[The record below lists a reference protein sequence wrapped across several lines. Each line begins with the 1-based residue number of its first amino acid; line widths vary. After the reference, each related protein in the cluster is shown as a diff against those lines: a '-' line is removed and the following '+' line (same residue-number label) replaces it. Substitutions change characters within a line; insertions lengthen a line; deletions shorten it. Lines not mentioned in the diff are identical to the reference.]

1 MKQDIS
7 NTLSDQAH
15 SKSIQIFRYL
25 QALNQLR
32 NPTKR
37 DIQEQAWIMWFHELP
52 NHPCIRRGEIS
63 STANDTGDDKDN
75 QLLEGQKDDTGASED
90 FILKVRRPALIDSP
104 EPPRELLP
112 WLQNEWQRIDGQ
124 VIVKPTLANV
134 EGRFAVNGQTQPL
147 GFEDNPQRKQLL
159 ESWMAKRAKWVEDE
173 TPAYRAMT
181 LFEKL
186 YALQAQIERESER
199 LELMLGDGLLIW
211 QPKGGNPINHPVLL
225 LRLELHFNP
234 EIPEFT
240 LVQTDRPPE
249 LYTALFQSI
258 PGVNASAIASCRDAL
273 DQYGWHPLA
282 GEDTSKFF
290 KRLVTLLSPYG
301 EFAAE
306 NTPQKNKDGPRITRG
321 PVLFLRNRTL
331 GFSTALESILEDLP
345 GRDDLPSS
353 LTNIVGI
360 ASKARRQ
367 EGEPSTS
374 LFSSPN
380 GEDEHIL
387 LSKPANAEQLEIARR
402 LEKEGAVL
410 VQGPPGTGKTHTIAN
425 LLGHLLAQGK
435 SVLVTSHTAK
445 ALNVLREMVVEPLQ
459 PLCVSVLDDSTS
471 REQMEHSVD
480 AITERLASSNAD
492 TLEREAAAQ
501 TRQRIE
507 LLRQLRETRQRLS
520 EARYDE
526 YRSIVLAGKQFL
538 PSEAARFVKD
548 QQATSSWIPTPVKP
562 GEPLPLS
569 QGELV
574 ELYRTNVTVTAKDEQ
589 EIGLFLPDPDK
600 LVAPADFEYLVAERV
615 RLQHEDL
622 GYRRDL
628 WTGAAKD
635 RSQDALEQL
644 QACLTSA
651 IAPLRESTRWCLAA
665 IAAGREGGP
674 RRQAWE
680 DLLTEIQGVNAL
692 AAQAHPLLPK
702 YDPFLPEDSQPGR
715 VEKVLDAVI
724 AHLEQGGKLSGLML
738 LMHHDWKTLI
748 ENIRVQGRSPEVL
761 EHFVALRMF
770 LHLQMARLNL
780 LGRWQR
786 QMVPLGGPDAT
797 ALGPEPER
805 NCIQFV
811 YQIRQCLDWFPITW
825 VPLER
830 ALTEQ
835 GFLWNAFLAEMP
847 VVLAE
852 HGVLMRLREAVFEKL
867 PLVVAAEVNRRA
879 LALNESRLRSVERQ
893 IELNGAGA
901 AKAEVLQQLLIAVK
915 RLDAQG
921 YSQAFNQLIHLHGQ
935 RNDLQRRHELLVK
948 LDKVAPVWATAIRDR
963 LGIHGGRDL
972 SGDSL
977 LAWQWRQLQ
986 DELDARTRTSLED
999 LQERIARLSTEL
1011 QRVTADLVEKKA
1023 WAAQARRTTLEQRQ
1037 ALQGWKALMK
1047 KVGKGKGKRVPR
1059 LLAAAR
1065 QLIPMCQTAVPV
1077 WIMPLSRVVENFDPR
1092 RNRFDVVIID
1102 EASQADVIALTAVY
1116 MGSQVVVVGDHEQV
1130 SPMAVGQNLDEIQ
1143 HLIDEYLKDIPNH
1156 ELYDGKF
1163 SVYELAQTTFEP
1175 VCLREHFRCVSPI
1188 IQFSNS
1194 LSYDGKIKPL
1204 RDASEVRRKPHTIA
1218 YRVRS
1223 SVANGHTNEEEA
1235 LTVAS
1240 LLAAATE
1247 QLEYRGATFGVISMV
1262 SDEGTTMR
1270 IGELL
1275 RRHLSTEE
1283 YVKRRIQCGNAAQFQ
1298 GDERDVMFLSMVDI
1312 PSGNGPL
1319 PLRQEGAENM
1329 FKKRFNVAASRA
1341 RDQMWVVHSMDPET
1355 DLKPGDIRRKLIEHA
1370 KDPYTLVRLLDAKE
1384 QHTESEFEKQVLRR
1398 LVQASYRVIPQWPV
1412 GAYRID
1418 LVVEG
1423 NGKRLAVE
1431 CDGDRWHPREKLE
1444 EDMARQ
1450 AILERLGW
1458 RFVRI
1463 RGSQFFRN
1471 PEQALE
1477 VVFSRLQALDI
1488 PTEGNNGAGS
1498 DAGREGEALK
1508 ERIERRAAELRREWA
1523 EQGEEPSIQFMPTR
1537 QGWQPYNSSKK
1548 GAVASQVNAVSAT
1561 VVPPKPAAIVSATQ
1575 KEYEPVKPVGQ
1586 QLVFPDRVSQRTS
1599 YTSSQGTKNGV
1610 FSLIAF
1616 LCGKGLTVI
1625 DKRASGGA
1633 IWVIGGFEL
1642 LPIIKELETKG
1653 IRFKFAQNGS
1663 QSTQNKPAWFTQ
1675 SKVE

>member
-1 MKQDIS
+1 MRQDMS
-7 NTLSDQAH
+7 NNLRDQAL

-25 QALNQLR
+25 RALNQLR
-32 NPTKR
+32 NPIKR
-37 DIQEQAWIMWFHELP
+37 NIQEQVWMMGFHELP
-52 NHPCIRRGEIS
+52 NHPCIRRGAIA
-63 STANDTGDDKDN
+63 STANDTGDDNDN
-75 QLLEGQKDDTGASED
+75 QLLEEQKDDTRGSED
-90 FILKVRRPALIDSP
+90 FILKVRRPALIDP
-104 EPPRELLP
+104 PDPPRELLP
-112 WLQNEWQRIDGQ
+112 WLQNGWQRIDGQ
-124 VIVKPTLANV
+124 VIVKPTLAYPV
-134 EGRFAVNGQTQPL
+134 DRSAASGQTQSL
-147 GFEDNPQRKQLL
+147 RFEDNPQRKQLL
-159 ESWMAKRAKWVEDE
+159 ESWLAKRAKWVEDE
-173 TPAYRAMT
+173 TPASRAMAI
-181 LFEKL
+181 FEEL
-186 YALQAQIERESER
+186 YTLQAQIERESER

-211 QPKGGNPINHPVLL
+211 QPMGGNPINHPVLL

-249 LYTALFQSI
+249 LYTALFQSV
-258 PGVNASAIASCRDAL
+258 PGVNTSALASCRDDL
-273 DQYGWHPLA
+273 DQHGWHPLG
-282 GEDTSKFF
+282 GEDTSNFF

-301 EFAAE
+301 EYAAE
-306 NTPQKNKDGPRITRG
+306 STPQKNKNGPRITRD

-360 ASKARRQ
+360 ELKARRP
-367 EGEPSTS
+367 EGELNPS

-380 GEDEHIL
+380 GEDEQIL

-445 ALNVLREMVVEPLQ
+445 ALHVLREKVVEPLQ

-471 REQMEHSVD
+471 REQMEQSVD

-492 TLEREAAAQ
+492 TLEREAAVLM
-501 TRQRIE
+501 RQRIQ
-507 LLRQLRETRQRLS
+507 LLRQLRETRQRLC

-526 YRSIVLAGKQFL
+526 YRSIVLAGKQFS

-548 QQATSSWIPTPVKP
+548 HQTKSSWIPAPVKP

-589 EIGLFLPDPDK
+589 EIGHFLPDPGT
-600 LVAPADFEYLVAERV
+600 LVAPADFEYLVTERI
-615 RLQHEDL
+615 RLQHQDL
-622 GYRRDL
+622 GYRHDL

-635 RSQDALEQL
+635 RSHDALEQL
-644 QACLTSA
+644 QARLTHA
-651 IAPLRESTRWCLAA
+651 ILPLRASTGWCLAA

-680 DLLTEIQGVNAL
+680 DLLTEIQRVNAF
-692 AAQAHPLLPK
+692 AAQAHPLLLK
-702 YDPFLPEDSQPGR
+702 YDPFLPEDCLPGR
-715 VEKVLDAVI
+715 VERVLDAVI
-724 AHLEQGGKLSGLML
+724 VHLEQGGKLSGLML
-738 LMHHDWKTLI
+738 LMHRDWKTLV
-748 ENIRVQGRSPEVL
+748 ENTRVQGRQPKIL
-761 EHFVALRMF
+761 EHFAALRMF
-770 LHLQMARLNL
+770 LHLKMARLNL

-786 QMVPLGGPDAT
+786 QMVPLGGPDAM

-805 NCIQFV
+805 NCVQFV

-830 ALTEQ
+830 ALTEN
-835 GFLWNAFLAEMP
+835 GFRWYAVFAEVP

-852 HGVLMRLREAVFEKL
+852 YGELMRLRKAVFEIL
-867 PLVVAAEVNRRA
+867 PPIVAAEINRRA
-879 LALNESRLRSVERQ
+879 LALNESRLRYVERQ
-893 IELNGAGA
+893 IELNGTGA

-921 YSQAFNQLIHLHGQ
+921 YRQAFNQLMHLHAQ
-935 RNDLQRRHELLVK
+935 RKDLQRRHELLVK
-948 LDKVAPVWATAIRDR
+948 LEKVAPVWATTIRDR
-963 LGIHGGRDL
+963 LGVHGGRDL
-972 SGDSL
+972 PGDPM

-986 DELDARTRTSLED
+986 DELEARARTSLED
-999 LQERIARLSTEL
+999 LQEWIARLSAQL
-1011 QRVTADLVEKKA
+1011 QQVTAELVEKRA

-1047 KVGKGKGKRVPR
+1047 KVGKGKGKRAPR

-1065 QLIPMCQTAVPV
+1065 QLMPVCQTAVPV

-1102 EASQADVIALTAVY
+1102 EASQADVIALTAIY

-1143 HLIDEYLKDIPNH
+1143 HLIDEYLKGIPNK

-1194 LSYDGKIKPL
+1194 LSYSGKIKPL
-1204 RDASEVRRKPHTIA
+1204 RDASEVHRKPHTVA
-1218 YRVRS
+1218 YRVS
-1223 SVANGHTNEEEA
+1223 SSPANKEEEA

-1247 QLEYRGATFGVISMV
+1247 QPEYSGATFGVISMV
-1262 SDEGTTMR
+1262 SDEATTMR
-1270 IGELL
+1270 IDELL

-1298 GDERDVMFLSMVDI
+1298 GDERDVMFLSIVDL
-1312 PSGNGPL
+1312 PSVNGPL
-1319 PLRQEGAENM
+1319 PLRQEGADNM

-1370 KDPYTLVRLLDAKE
+1370 RDPYALVRLLDTKE
-1384 QHTESEFEKQVLRR
+1384 QQTESEFEKLVLRR
-1398 LVQASYRVIPQWPV
+1398 LMQAGYRVIPQWPV

-1431 CDGDRWHPREKLE
+1431 CDGDRWHPHEKLE

-1471 PEQALE
+1471 PEQTMQA
-1477 VVFSRLQALDI
+1477 VFSRLQALDI
-1488 PTEGNNGAGS
+1488 PPEGNNGAGS

-1508 ERIERRAAELRREWA
+1508 ERIERRAAELRRAWA
-1523 EQGEEPSIQFMPTR
+1523 EQT
-1537 QGWQPYNSSKK
+1537 YASS
-1548 GAVASQVNAVSAT
+1548 
-1561 VVPPKPAAIVSATQ
+1561 
-1575 KEYEPVKPVGQ
+1575 
-1586 QLVFPDRVSQRTS
+1586 F
-1599 YTSSQGTKNGV
+1599 
-1610 FSLIAF
+1610 
-1616 LCGKGLTVI
+1616 
-1625 DKRASGGA
+1625 
-1633 IWVIGGFEL
+1633 
-1642 LPIIKELETKG
+1642 
-1653 IRFKFAQNGS
+1653 
-1663 QSTQNKPAWFTQ
+1663 
-1675 SKVE
+1675 

>member
-1 MKQDIS
+1 MKQDIN
-7 NTLSDQAH
+7 NTVRDQAH

-37 DIQEQAWIMWFHELP
+37 DIQEQAWTMWFHDLP
-52 NHPCIRRGEIS
+52 NHPCIRRSAIASRANEI
-63 STANDTGDDKDN
+63 DDGSDN
-75 QLLEGQKDDTGASED
+75 QLLEGQKDDKGVADD
-90 FILKVRRPALIDSP
+90 FILKVRRPTLLEPP

-112 WLQNEWQRIDGQ
+112 WLQNGWQRIDGQ
-124 VIVKPTLANV
+124 VVVTSTYANV
-134 EGRFAVNGQTQPL
+134 ENRSTVNGQTRPPS
-147 GFEDNPQRKQLL
+147 FEDDPRLKQVL
-159 ESWMAKRAKWVEDE
+159 ENWMAMRAKWVEDE
-173 TPAYRAMT
+173 KPAYLTMSI
-181 LFEKL
+181 FEKL

-199 LELMLGDGLLIW
+199 LELIVGDGLLSW
-211 QPKGGNPINHPVLL
+211 QPKDGNPINHPVLL

-234 EIPEFT
+234 EIPEFI

-258 PGVNASAIASCRDAL
+258 PGVNASALSGCRNDL
-273 DQYGWHPLA
+273 DLYGWHPLG
-282 GEDTSKFF
+282 GEETSTFF

-306 NTPQKNKDGPRITRG
+306 NTLQKNKDVPRISRD

-345 GRDDLPSS
+345 ERNDLPSS

-360 ASKARRQ
+360 ASKAIRQ
-367 EGEPSTS
+367 EGEQSPTA
-374 LFSSPN
+374 LSSPN
-380 GEDEHIL
+380 GEDEHVL

-402 LEKEGAVL
+402 LEKQGAVL

-445 ALNVLREMVVEPLQ
+445 ALNVLREKVVEPLQ

-471 REQMEHSVD
+471 REQMERSVD
-480 AITERLASSNAD
+480 AITERLASSNTD
-492 TLEREAAAQ
+492 TLEREAGILM
-501 TRQRIE
+501 RQRIE
-507 LLRQLRETRQRLS
+507 LLRQLQETRQWLS
-520 EARYDE
+520 EARFDE
-526 YRSIVLAGKQFL
+526 YRSIVLAGKQFS
-538 PSEAARFVKD
+538 PSEAARFIKD
-548 QQATSSWIPTPVKP
+548 HAATSSWIPTPVKL
-562 GEPLPLS
+562 GEPFPLS

-589 EIGLFLPDPDK
+589 EIGRILPNPGK
-600 LVAPADFEYLVAERV
+600 LVTPADFEYLVTERV
-615 RLQHEDL
+615 QLQHENL

-628 WTGAAKD
+628 WTGAVKD

-644 QACLTSA
+644 QARLTSA
-651 IAPLRESTRWCLAA
+651 VVPLRDSTGWCLAA

-680 DLLTEIQGVNAL
+680 DLLTEIQSVSAL
-692 AAQAHPLLPK
+692 AAQAHPLLLK
-702 YDPFLPEDSQPGR
+702 YDPFLPEDCLPDR

-724 AHLEQGGKLSGLML
+724 EHLQKSGKLSTLTL
-738 LMHHDWKTLI
+738 LMHRDWKTLI
-748 ENIRVQGRSPEVL
+748 DNTRVQGKSPEVL
-761 EHFVALRMF
+761 EHFIALRVF
-770 LHLQMARLNL
+770 LRLKVARLNL

-786 QMVPLGGPDAT
+786 QMVPLGGPDAM

-811 YQIRQCLDWFPITW
+811 YPIRQCLDWFTITW
-825 VPLER
+825 VPLEQV
-830 ALTEQ
+830 LIEQ

-847 VVLAE
+847 VMLVE
-852 HGVLMRLREAVFEKL
+852 HGDLLRLREAVFEKL
-867 PLVVAAEVNRRA
+867 SPVVAAEVNRRV
-879 LALNESRLRSVERQ
+879 LAQNESKLRNVERQ
-893 IELNGAGA
+893 IELNSAGA
-901 AKAEVLQQLLIAVK
+901 TKAEVIQQLFMAVK
-915 RLDAQG
+915 RLDAQR
-921 YSQAFNQLIHLHGQ
+921 YRQAFNQLSHLHSQ
-935 RNDLQRRHELLVK
+935 RKDLQRRHELLVK
-948 LDKVAPVWATAIRDR
+948 LDKVAPAWAAAIRDR
-963 LGIHGGRDL
+963 LDIHGERDL
-972 SGDSL
+972 PGDCAM
-977 LAWQWRQLQ
+977 AWQWRQLQ
-986 DELDARTRTSLED
+986 DELDARARTSLED

-1047 KVGKGKGKRVPR
+1047 KVGKGKGKRAPR

-1065 QLIPMCQTAVPV
+1065 QLMLVSQTAVPV

-1116 MGSQVVVVGDHEQV
+1116 MGNQVVVVGDHEQV

-1143 HLIDEYLKDIPNH
+1143 HLIDEYLNTIPNK

-1163 SVYELAQTTFEP
+1163 SIYELAQTTFEP

-1188 IQFSNS
+1188 IQFSNH

-1218 YRVRS
+1218 YRVKS

-1247 QLEYRGATFGVISMV
+1247 QQEYRGATFGVISMV
-1262 SDEGTTMR
+1262 SDEANTMR
-1270 IGELL
+1270 IDELL
-1275 RRHLSTEE
+1275 RRHLPTEE

-1298 GDERDVMFLSMVDI
+1298 GDERDVMFLSMVDM
-1312 PSGNGPL
+1312 PGANGPL
-1319 PLRQEGAENM
+1319 PLRQEGSDNT

-1341 RDQMWVVHSMDPET
+1341 RDQMWVVHSLDPET

-1370 KDPYTLVRLLDAKE
+1370 KDPYALVRLLDTKE
-1384 QHTESEFEKQVLRR
+1384 QLTESEFEKQVLRR
-1398 LVQASYRVIPQWPV
+1398 LVQVGYRVRPQWPV

-1431 CDGDRWHPREKLE
+1431 CDGDRWHPHEKLA
-1444 EDMARQ
+1444 EDMERQ

-1471 PEQALE
+1471 PEQAME

-1488 PTEGNNGAGS
+1488 SPEGNSITGS
-1498 DAGREGEALK
+1498 DVDREGEELK
-1508 ERIERRAAELRREWA
+1508 EHIERRAAELRREWA
-1523 EQGEEPSIQFMPTR
+1523 EHSEELSIPTR
-1537 QGWQPYNSSKK
+1537 QGWQRNNSSKK
-1548 GAVASQVNAVSAT
+1548 GAVASQINAVSAT
-1561 VVPPKPAAIVSATQ
+1561 VLPPKSEVINPATQ
-1575 KEYEPVKPVGQ
+1575 KKYEPVKPVGQ
-1586 QLVFPDRVSQRTS
+1586 QVSQQHTFNTS
-1599 YTSSQGTKNGV
+1599 NQGNKNGT
-1610 FSLIAF
+1610 FNLITF
-1616 LCGKGLTVI
+1616 LCEKGLTVI

-1633 IWVIGGFEL
+1633 IWVVGGSEL
-1642 LPIIKELETKG
+1642 FPIIKELATKG
-1653 IRFKFAQNGS
+1653 IRFSFAKNGS
-1663 QSTQNKPAWFTQ
+1663 QSTQNKPAWYTV
-1675 SKVE
+1675 STVE